1 MKWIKYI
8 WIFGLAIAIA
18 ACNSTKTGCPADNAK
33 VKVDKNGMPKQKS
46 KSNLF
51 PKSMR
56 KKMGG

>member
-1 MKWIKYI
+1 
-8 WIFGLAIAIA
+8 
-18 ACNSTKTGCPADNAK
+18 

-56 KKMGG
+56 KKMGN

>member
-1 MKWIKYI
+1 MKSIKFF
-8 WIFGLAIAIA
+8 WIFFLAIAVL
-18 ACNSTKTGCPADNAK
+18 ACSSNKTGCPAEDAK

-56 KKMGG
+56 KKMGN